1 MVIRHLKAFDNEI
14 TQLSAYHWQSKFPSS
29 FLTHFS
35 PTTPTLSR
43 FNLLAIL
50 KMWFLLLLL
59 LVLVNCT
66 VCASLFTKYT
76 AVLAV
81 FLAFRCSS
89 LVPPFFHCLHA
100 FHFSFTELTT
110 SLLLHQDS
118 LCHGHLPCPSTYFTC
133 SCEKSIFDIFPNALH
148 LCRNLLTFHW
158 HCLFKFLLHNSIFQL
173 PCFPSWW
180 NTDGF
185 DRLCWHNQITN
196 KLFLLCNTLFTTDH
210 FSILDVLQLCSP
222 NKDEVNL
229 CMITSRWGSNRPALF
244 LWKKVLVIA
253 SLFATQKSR
262 MWNPFWFLIPY
273 PLPPRTPSK
282 PAEWSPT
289 YPLKSPPST
298 KISSTGTDATK
309 INTLSQNVF
318 SSGDK
323 PDWEAY

>member
-59 LVLVNCT
+59 SVLVNCT

-173 PCFPSWW
+173 PF
-180 NTDGF
+180 
-185 DRLCWHNQITN
+185 
-196 KLFLLCNTLFTTDH
+196 FLLGGIQMGLTGCADTTKSQTSYLCCVTHSSLLITLVSLMFFICALLTRMK
-210 FSILDVLQLCSP
+210 SICV
-222 NKDEVNL
+222 
-229 CMITSRWGSNRPALF
+229 W
-244 LWKKVLVIA
+244 
-253 SLFATQKSR
+253 
-262 MWNPFWFLIPY
+262 
-273 PLPPRTPSK
+273 LPPDEEVIGLLYSCERK
-282 PAEWSPT
+282 CW
-289 YPLKSPPST
+289 
-298 KISSTGTDATK
+298 
-309 INTLSQNVF
+309 
-318 SSGDK
+318 
-323 PDWEAY
+323 